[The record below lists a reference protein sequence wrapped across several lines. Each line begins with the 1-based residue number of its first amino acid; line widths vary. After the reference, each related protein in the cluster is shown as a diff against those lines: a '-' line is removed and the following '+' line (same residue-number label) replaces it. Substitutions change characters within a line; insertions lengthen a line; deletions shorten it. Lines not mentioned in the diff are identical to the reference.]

1 MGATASVKRSSSSPE
16 VCEMTSKAVDTPT
29 VLPTASDAALREV
42 LRSLQLSPDLI
53 DKSTAAIYAH
63 VRDPIEHPVDKELA
77 RLCTSDYTR
86 GALHALCLYLVS
98 VSSETDGDGRNDRK
112 SSFGA
117 VDKPT
122 PSAGAGGAGINNSG
136 SSKAGQG
143 DSSSALTDSVSGK
156 LSNFW
161 SRMRRTR
168 SMPSAGVMIPTEGEG
183 EDGDHVPN
191 NQDPPSDAGA
201 RPKLNVRVAGA
212 SKSASPRR
220 ANNLF
225 AGLGLGS
232 PSGRAAG
239 EVATPRRAPVRTG
252 HWKLGHEIGKG
263 SFGAV
268 HIGLNED
275 TGVSQAGK
283 GVCIH
288 ALEHR
293 CWFVGCFWIP
303 FGNCLL
309 LPSQWTHLWLCVQQ
323 SRCALATF
331 CFVHTSV
338 ERVRKWRRPRQQR
351 RRPSDDGHYCF
362 W

>member
-1 MGATASVKRSSSSPE
+1 MLSVAVEVRRFHLIDVLDVIFVKSSSVPYGLLGVPRTQKYCFRRCAAGVAPRTMGATASRSSPPE
-16 VCEMTSKAVDTPT
+16 ACDMTAKAVDTPA
-29 VLPTASDAALREV
+29 VLPNASGSDAALRQV

-86 GALHALCLYLVS
+86 GAMQALCLYLVAA
-98 VSSETDGDGRNDRK
+98 SSESDGHGNGRNPRK

-117 VDKPT
+117 DNKSST
-122 PSAGAGGAGINNSG
+122 PSAGAGDTY
-136 SSKAGQG
+136 SSSNKAEQG
-143 DSSSALTDSVSGK
+143 DSSNSVLTESVSGK

-161 SRMRRTR
+161 NRMRRTR
-168 SMPSAGVMIPTEGEG
+168 SMPSKGVILPTEEG
-183 EDGDHVPN
+183 GDKNDDYFPN
-191 NQDPPSDAGA
+191 DQDPPSAADTQ
-201 RPKLNVRVAGA
+201 PKLNVRVAGA
-212 SKSASPRR
+212 PKSPSTRR
-220 ANNLF
+220 ANNLL

-275 TGVSQAGK
+275 TGVSETDMIRPYVSCP
-283 GVCIH
+283 GVSV
-288 ALEHR
+288 L
-293 CWFVGCFWIP
+293 G
-303 FGNCLL
+303 FGDG
-309 LPSQWTHLWLCVQQ
+309 
-323 SRCALATF
+323 F
-331 CFVHTSV
+331 G
-338 ERVRKWRRPRQQR
+338 
-351 RRPSDDGHYCF
+351 SDYS
-362 W
+362 